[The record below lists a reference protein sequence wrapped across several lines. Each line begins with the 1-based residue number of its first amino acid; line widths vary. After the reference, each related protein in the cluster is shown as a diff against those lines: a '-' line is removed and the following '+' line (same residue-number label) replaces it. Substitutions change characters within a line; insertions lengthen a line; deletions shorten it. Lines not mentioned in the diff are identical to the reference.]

1 MTFGNY
7 RISTIFLMLTIAF
20 FMMAITL
27 ENPAFIGSVVICLI
41 FGVKKV
47 KDVQKNNNQDDC

>member
-1 MTFGNY
+1 
-7 RISTIFLMLTIAF
+7 MLTIAF

-47 KDVQKNNNQDDC
+47 KDVPKNNNQDDC